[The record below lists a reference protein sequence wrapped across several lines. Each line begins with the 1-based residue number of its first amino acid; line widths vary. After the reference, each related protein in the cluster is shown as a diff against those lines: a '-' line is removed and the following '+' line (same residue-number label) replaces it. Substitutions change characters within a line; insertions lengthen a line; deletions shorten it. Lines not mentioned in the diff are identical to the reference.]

1 MKHDARGIPV
11 SSGSAEAIALYE
23 SAIGQLQSFV
33 GDPIATID
41 RALVASPE
49 FVVGHAF
56 KALALATFSERQF
69 APAIADAV
77 ALARRHGA
85 KANARERGLVAA
97 AQHLSNGTW
106 NDACVALD
114 AVLVDH
120 PRDALAL
127 QVAHL
132 MDFYRGDA
140 LNLRNRVAR
149 VLPHWGHEVP
159 GYSYVLGMYA
169 FGLEE
174 MNQYEEA
181 EETARAALAI
191 QRRDSWAVH
200 AAAHVMEMQGRIDEG
215 IAWLASRERDWSPD
229 NGLAVHN
236 YWHLALFH
244 LDRGDHARVL
254 AVYDSAIHAGP
265 APTLLSL
272 VDATALLWRLKLDG
286 ADVGRRFVEVADEWE
301 AKLDGEGGFYAFN
314 DLHAALAFA
323 ATGRDAA
330 IAKLVPR
337 MQQAA
342 EARDANAAMT
352 RDVGLPLVKGVAAY
366 ARGRY
371 DEAVD
376 AIAPVRDVAHRFG
389 GSHAQRDVLTLT
401 LVDAARR
408 AGRTAL
414 AKHVLAERL
423 AAKPEAQWG
432 RRILARIDAKATVAH

>member
-49 FVVGHAF
+49 FVAGHAF

-366 ARGRY
+366 GRGRY

-376 AIAPVRDVAHRFG
+376 AIAPVRDIAHRFG

-401 LVDAARR
+401 LIDAARR
-408 AGRTAL
+408 AGRPSL

-423 AAKPEAQWG
+423 VAKPEAQWG
-432 RRILARIDAKATVAH
+432 RRILARIDEKATMAH